1 MLKVK
6 LHKSWRD
13 YFSDSDMNK
22 IRDAINYAIDYHGI
36 RDKKHTVEFHFVD
49 SLKTSID
56 KKNAQ
61 SVGKFV
67 YSHTKDSKIFLK
79 STHNI
84 FFILE
89 TIFHEM
95 THLKQR
101 LCYDICYTQF
111 GRTWRGEKYPVVDTS
126 KFEEYWNSPDER
138 DARYH
143 ASQMTK
149 KWVWKWFKSKLQFW
163 RTDNEI

>member
-36 RDKKHTVEFHFVD
+36 RNKKHTVEFHFVD
-49 SLKTSID
+49 SLKSSVDNKDDQTVGRFVSI
-56 KKNAQ
+56 
-61 SVGKFV
+61 SI
-67 YSHTKDSKIFLK
+67 KDSKILLK
-79 STHNI
+79 STRNV
-84 FFILE
+84 FFIIE

-95 THLKQR
+95 THLKHL
-101 LCYDICYTQF
+101 LCYDLCYTRY
-111 GRTWRGEKYPVVDTS
+111 GKTWRGEKYPVVDTS
-126 KFEEYWNSPDER
+126 KFEEYWNLPDER

-143 ASQMTK
+143 AFQMTK
-149 KWVWKWFKSKLQFW
+149 KWVWKWFTSKLQFW
-163 RTDNEI
+163 RKLND